1 MRRIALV
8 FAVLVLAGCGSHPK
22 QASPPTVAATT
33 VATQNFLT
41 PSFKAAA
48 NAQAQQISAFVVDL
62 NKNLAANV
70 QVAGS
75 LLRANCLG
83 AVNSSVSQ
91 RAKSGQEKQVA
102 RALITACQDLDK
114 AIAAAKHGS
123 STRAKGLASQALSQA
138 KLAANAS
145 R

>member
-1 MRRIALV
+1 VAFL
-8 FAVLVLAGCGSHPK
+8 FAVLALAGCGSHPK
-22 QASPPTVAATT
+22 TSSPPTVAGTT
-33 VATQNFLT
+33 EATQNFLT

-62 NKNLAANV
+62 KKNLAANV
-70 QVAGS
+70 QVSGS
-75 LLRANCLG
+75 LLRANCTG

-102 RALITACQDLDK
+102 RALLTACRDLDK
-114 AIAAAKHGS
+114 AIAAAKQGKS
-123 STRAKGLASQALSQA
+123 AQAKGLASQALAQA
-138 KLAANAS
+138 KLAASAS

>member
-1 MRRIALV
+1 M
-8 FAVLVLAGCGSHPK
+8 LVLAGCGSHPK
-22 QASPPTVAATT
+22 QSSPPTVGETSVAA
-33 VATQNFLT
+33 QDFLT
-41 PSFKAAA
+41 PRFKAAA
-48 NAQAQQISAFVVDL
+48 NAQAQQVSAFDVDL
-62 NKNLAANV
+62 KKNLAANV
-70 QVAGS
+70 QVSGS

-102 RALITACQDLDK
+102 HALIVACQDLNK
-114 AIAAAKHGS
+114 AIAAAKGGNAS
-123 STRAKGLASQALSQA
+123 QAKGLAGQALARA